1 MIVVNIVVSS
11 SKLPYTVTQEEALKY
26 PEVIQRLE
34 TALSHLKTIVTMFLD
49 KITNSTE
56 LLPFC
61 ITYMSRVLHR
71 ALTTKFPNTPEKD
84 ILKVMGL
91 SIQIQYSHQHGGH

>member
-1 MIVVNIVVSS
+1 MVTVVNFVVCSF
-11 SKLPYTVTQEEALKY
+11 SKLPYTVSQEEALKY
-26 PEVIQRLE
+26 PEVRQRLE

-84 ILKVMGL
+84 ILKVIFYYYFLLFAYM
-91 SIQIQYSHQHGGH
+91 S